1 MIKCQNLVKH
11 SIESNFDC
19 IFLKDNMYLYINF
32 VKTYPIISAM
42 IQFAILGTFGDIVSH
57 WIVRKS
63 IFNPYNLKTLVLK
76 MLEWALL
83 AVFIK
88 YAFIG
93 FNGFVEGLIAHNF
106 LPNLYGISKSFA
118 ISASMNLQFGPFLI
132 LVHRLLDNLIAKQN
146 NWKNI
151 DNGFYSLLWFWI
163 PAHTIT
169 FILPKEFQIGLAA
182 LWSLALGIILGFYN
196 RSK

>member
-1 MIKCQNLVKH
+1 MH
-11 SIESNFDC
+11 SYIE
-19 IFLKDNMYLYINF
+19 F
-32 VKTYPIISAM
+32 VKAYPIISAM
-42 IQFAILGTFGDIVSH
+42 IQFAILGTLGDMVSYWIINKKFVLPYKLIIV
-57 WIVRKS
+57 
-63 IFNPYNLKTLVLK
+63 FFK
-76 MLEWALL
+76 MLEWAFL
-83 AVFIK
+83 AVLIK

-93 FNGFVEGLIAHNF
+93 FNGFVDSLIAHNY
-106 LPNLYGISKSFA
+106 LPNLSGLGKSFA
-118 ISASMNLQFGPFLI
+118 ISTSMNLQFGPFLV

-151 DNGFYSLLWFWI
+151 NKGFYSLLWFWI

-196 RSK
+196 RK